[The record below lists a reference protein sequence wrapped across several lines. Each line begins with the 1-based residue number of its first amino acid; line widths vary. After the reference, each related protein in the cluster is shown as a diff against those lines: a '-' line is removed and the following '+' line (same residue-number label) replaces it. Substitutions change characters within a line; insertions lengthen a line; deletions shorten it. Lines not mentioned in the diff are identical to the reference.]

1 MKRTNKF
8 YRKNEKDLMNYLG
21 FKETKNSG
29 AGWIEKEDGYNDKFL
44 VQLKSTDSNSIRIN
58 KKDLDTLNYH
68 AHISRK
74 NSLFM
79 IQFLQSDE
87 IYAVIDV
94 KDLINLGIINKM
106 KDIAVEGPILHCDGQ
121 KEISNKKP
129 KKMIKSSYNAKYDFL
144 EDNDNKFKKK
154 EKKAY

>member
-29 AGWIEKEDGYNDKFL
+29 AGWIEKEDGYNETFL
-44 VQLKSTDSNSIRIN
+44 VQLKSTDFNSIKIN
-58 KKDLDTLNYH
+58 KKDLDALKY
-68 AHISRK
+68 
-74 NSLFM
+74 NSNVSNKCPLFL
-79 IQFLQSDE
+79 IQFLNSDE
-87 IYAVIDV
+87 TYAVIDV

-106 KDIAVEGPILHCDGQ
+106 KDIAVEGPILPYDGQ

-129 KKMIKSSYNAKYDFL
+129 KKIIKSSYNAKYDFL